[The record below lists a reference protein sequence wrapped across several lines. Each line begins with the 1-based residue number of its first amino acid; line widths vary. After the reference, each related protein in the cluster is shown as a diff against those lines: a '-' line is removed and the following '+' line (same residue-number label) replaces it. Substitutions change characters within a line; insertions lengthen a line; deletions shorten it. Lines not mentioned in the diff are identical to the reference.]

1 MSLRDRLNE
10 GTPIR
15 LGEFARMIGYS
26 REKVRQLV
34 DLGAVKTVCLPGTVE
49 KRVPPGEAERIC
61 KELRL
66 I

>member
-1 MSLRDRLNE
+1 MTVRDRLNE

-26 REKVRQLV
+26 REKVRRMV
-34 DLGAVKTVCLPGTVE
+34 EAEVVETVRLPGTIE
-49 KRVPPGEAERIC
+49 RRIPTSEAERIC

-66 I
+66 V